1 MVKIK
6 VMFPV
11 QEFLSCIGD
20 ILVRTLSQ
28 TTIVRST
35 ITDNRVVIGLT
46 VCCRMVQVYFSCQR
60 ETVWQS
66 NLSIEQTIQ
75 YVSAYSI
82 HIHRHLVRKVT
93 IFKIL
98 RCGIILLV
106 AICIQSVCTI
116 SVMQINRINRSHVTS
131 YIEWISI
138 ESFFSIFIK
147 ASYRRSTRE
156 VQT

>member
-1 MVKIK
+1 MVEIK
-6 VMFPV
+6 VMIPV
-11 QEFLSCIGD
+11 QKFLSCVGD

-46 VCCRMVQVYFSCQR
+46 IFIRMIQVYFSCQR

-75 YVSAYSI
+75 YISAYTV
-82 HIHRHLVRKVT
+82 HIHRHLVREVT

-98 RCGIILLV
+98 RCSIILLV
-106 AICIQSVCTI
+106 AICIQSVCAITI
-116 SVMQINRINRSHVTS
+116 MQINRINRSHITS
-131 YIEWISI
+131 YIEWVSKITTLGI
-138 ESFFSIFIK
+138 
-147 ASYRRSTRE
+147 
-156 VQT
+156 